1 MSKKIN
7 VRFVILLIFVMF
19 LIGCI
24 NKVPNKFDVK
34 QLTRIDIEE
43 VNADGSYGEPV
54 MITDEKTMEIIR
66 KIFKQIKWK
75 PNVESKMAREKD
87 VKATLFY
94 KYDENMPERL
104 FEYQIWF
111 DQNNDTAT
119 IISNNEKEGYGN
131 LNKENAQALENILR
145 VKE

>member
-7 VRFVILLIFVMF
+7 VRFVICFIFVMF
-19 LIGCI
+19 LMGCI
-24 NKVPNKFDVK
+24 NKVPNKFDLK

-43 VNADGSYGEPV
+43 VKADGSYGESV
-54 MITDEKTMEIIR
+54 MITEEKTLEIIR
-66 KIFKQIKWK
+66 KIFKQIKWE

-87 VKATLFY
+87 IKATLFY

-111 DQNNDTAT
+111 NQKNDTAT

-131 LNKENAQALENILR
+131 LDKENAQALENILLN
-145 VKE
+145 E

>member
-7 VRFVILLIFVMF
+7 VRFGICFIFVML

-24 NKVPNKFDVK
+24 NKVPNKFDLK

-43 VNADGSYGEPV
+43 VKADGSYGESV
-54 MITDEKTMEIIR
+54 MITEEKTMETIR
-66 KIFKQIKWK
+66 KIFKQIKWE
-75 PNVESKMAREKD
+75 PNVEFKMAREKD

-94 KYDENMPERL
+94 KYDKNMPERL

-131 LNKENAQALENILR
+131 LNKENAQALENILLN
-145 VKE
+145 K

>member
-1 MSKKIN
+1 
-7 VRFVILLIFVMF
+7 MF

-24 NKVPNKFDVK
+24 NKVPNKFDLK

-43 VNADGSYGEPV
+43 VNSDGSYEESV
-54 MITDEKTMEIIR
+54 MITEEKTLEIIR
-66 KIFKQIKWK
+66 KIFKQIKWE

-104 FEYQIWF
+104 FDYQIWF
-111 DQNNDTAT
+111 NQNNETAT

-131 LNKENAQALENILR
+131 LDTENAQALENILLND
-145 VKE
+145 

>member
-7 VRFVILLIFVMF
+7 VRFGICFIFVML

-24 NKVPNKFDVK
+24 NKVPNKFDLK

-43 VNADGSYGEPV
+43 VKADGSYGESV
-54 MITDEKTMEIIR
+54 MITEEKTMEIIR
-66 KIFKQIKWK
+66 KIFKQIKWE
-75 PNVESKMAREKD
+75 PNVEFKMAREKD

-131 LNKENAQALENILR
+131 LDKENAQALENILLN
-145 VKE
+145 K